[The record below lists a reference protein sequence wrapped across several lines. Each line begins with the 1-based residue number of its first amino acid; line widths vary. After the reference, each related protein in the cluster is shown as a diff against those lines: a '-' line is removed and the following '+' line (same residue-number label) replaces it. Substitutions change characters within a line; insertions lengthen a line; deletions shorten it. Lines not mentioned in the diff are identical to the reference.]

1 MIVLPQ
7 GFLLLLY
14 RSLRAVIGQLFAII
28 VLAMHRAREE
38 AVERA
43 NLIWR
48 QSQYEGAIPLI
59 LSPHPILYFG
69 QPAYD
74 LSIPTSYASL
84 YLNLTLLAHQHNAR
98 PQ

>member
-1 MIVLPQ
+1 M
-7 GFLLLLY
+7 G
-14 RSLRAVIGQLFAII
+14 
-28 VLAMHRAREE
+28 
-38 AVERA
+38 RA
-43 NLIWR
+43 NLTVV
-48 QSQYEGAIPLI
+48 QSQSEDMILLI